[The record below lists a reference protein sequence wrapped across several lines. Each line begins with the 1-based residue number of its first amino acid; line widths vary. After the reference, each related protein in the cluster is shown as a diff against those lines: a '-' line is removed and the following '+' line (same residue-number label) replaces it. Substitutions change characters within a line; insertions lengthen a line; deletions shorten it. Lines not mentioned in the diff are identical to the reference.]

1 MSEIANKPQ
10 TEDEPKIEFKIIS
23 DRGLF
28 AIKNPDIQKNLV
40 EISGYDLQVNFNMEY
55 LNSIDDVEAAVNG
68 ISDLFRELIMEK
80 LLEYKRKGQ

>member
-1 MSEIANKPQ
+1 MSEVKNTPI
-10 TEDEPKIEFKIIS
+10 TEDEPKIEFKVIS

-80 LLEYKRKGQ
+80 LLEYKRKD

>member
-1 MSEIANKPQ
+1 MSEVVNQPQ
-10 TEDEPKIEFKIIS
+10 TKDEPKIEFKIIS

-80 LLEYKRKGQ
+80 LLEYKRKDQ

>member
-1 MSEIANKPQ
+1 MDEPIIQ
-10 TEDEPKIEFKIIS
+10 TKDEPKIEFRVIS
-23 DRGLF
+23 DKGLL
-28 AIKNPDIQKNLV
+28 AIKNPDINKNLV

-80 LLEYKRKGQ
+80 LLEYKRKE